1 MQNNETKWEERFKDF
16 YWEQG
21 EYKDRKLGFD
31 EYKSFISQEIEK
43 SYQKGRNEMSEI
55 GLETTLL
62 GLRLTKKVEKRT
74 RLQTLEEVEKVI
86 KEKASLKTEDKVV
99 DIAILLFSEDILQQ
113 LNKMKEK

>member
-74 RLQTLEEVEKVI
+74 RLQTLEEVERILQKELETWAKESIGAKAVESIILAI
-86 KEKASLKTEDKVV
+86 KEYE
-99 DIAILLFSEDILQQ
+99 Q
-113 LNKMKEK
+113 NK